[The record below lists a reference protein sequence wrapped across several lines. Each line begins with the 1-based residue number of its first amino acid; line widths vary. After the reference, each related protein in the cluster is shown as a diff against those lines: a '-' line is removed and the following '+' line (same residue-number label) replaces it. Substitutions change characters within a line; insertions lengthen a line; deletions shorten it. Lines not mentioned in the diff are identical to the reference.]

1 MPRDAI
7 PGRGAGVLDTGPG
20 KLGVLVSYEV
30 FFEDRARDA
39 VRADASV
46 LLVPT
51 NASSYRD
58 AQVPAQEVAAARLR
72 AIQTGRWV
80 VQAAPTGYSAIVD
93 HDGRVLESSS
103 LGPPTVVEGIV
114 QLRSGDTPWTV
125 IGSLP
130 VMALAALGLL
140 FGLVRGKLE
149 RRNSRFPDA
158 VAQDEPQES
167 EKTQGGTRC

>member
-7 PGRGAGVLDTGPG
+7 PGRGAGVLDTGVG
-20 KLGVLVSYEV
+20 KLGVLISYEV
-30 FFEDRARDA
+30 FFEDRARAA

-58 AQVPAQEVAAARLR
+58 AQVPAQEVAAARIR

-93 HDGRVLESSS
+93 HDGRVLESTP
-103 LGPPTVVEGIV
+103 LGAPAVVEGIV
-114 QLRSGDTPWTV
+114 QLRTGDTPWTV
-125 IGSLP
+125 SGP
-130 VMALAALGLL
+130 C
-140 FGLVRGKLE
+140 R
-149 RRNSRFPDA
+149 
-158 VAQDEPQES
+158 
-167 EKTQGGTRC
+167 

>member
-1 MPRDAI
+1 M
-7 PGRGAGVLDTGPG
+7 
-20 KLGVLVSYEV
+20 SYEV

-125 IGSLP
+125 VGSLP
-130 VMALAALGLL
+130 VMALAAI
-140 FGLVRGKLE
+140 GLVCGLVTG
-149 RRNSRFPDA
+149 RRRRPGG
-158 VAQDEPQES
+158 PRPRQEAIV
-167 EKTQGGTRC
+167 EDDGGDPTPIEASADG